1 MGLLK
6 TFRLLRLLRVARRL
20 DQYSQYAP
28 AVVLLLMCGFTLAA
42 HWFACMW
49 YAIGEHERP
58 EKSTYGWLDQ
68 LSNDVAQ
75 PYKVSVCME
84 RSRVHIIFLI
94 RLQAFKHKSVSIFMM
109 WCGIFWRS

>member
-1 MGLLK
+1 MLFIFQKTTTTMGLLK

-58 EKSTYGWLDQ
+58 DTETYGWLDQ
-68 LSNDVAQ
+68 LSNDVME
-75 PYKVSVCME
+75 PYKVSDTHNTDHVKCTFPV
-84 RSRVHIIFLI
+84 SR
-94 RLQAFKHKSVSIFMM
+94 
-109 WCGIFWRS
+109 CPTED